1 MNSPVDAEEK
11 GGSNDLLRW
20 KEGGLN
26 GPFFAV
32 SCRLVRI
39 GSYKFTPVGQVL
51 FSSEGI
57 MLQAPV
63 FHTFNQPSENSGI
76 WINVAI
82 PAQQLLQVD
91 AHFNRQLPVI
101 FLNVTPNVCR
111 SVCKELGL
119 LKNAGPYWD
128 ALSEDESKK
137 RLTLLPSNLDDSAKN
152 AIKQAFVPK
161 GVFRE
166 INHTEA
172 NRLLVISSPP
182 EVRDA
187 IKRLPSGTA
196 VSAETTVSTSLKKD
210 TIDCSEDSG
219 KIEVSFSSTK
229 TKFFVVFVFCFCF
242 LLFVFL

>member
-1 MNSPVDAEEK
+1 MVNSPVDAEEK

-20 KEGGLN
+20 KEGGLS

-32 SCRLVRI
+32 NCRSVRI
-39 GSYKFTPVGQVL
+39 GSYKFIPVGRVL

-63 FHTFNQPSENSGI
+63 FHNHSQPSEKSGI
-76 WINVAI
+76 WSNVAI
-82 PAQQLLQVD
+82 PAQQLLHVD

-101 FLNVTPNVCR
+101 FINVTPNLCR
-111 SVCKELGL
+111 LVSKELGL
-119 LKNAGPYWD
+119 LKGAGPYWD
-128 ALSEDESKK
+128 PLSEDESQK

-187 IKRLPSGTA
+187 INRLPSGTA
-196 VSAETTVSTSLKKD
+196 VSAETSVSTSLKQDAVVCK
-210 TIDCSEDSG
+210 EDAS
-219 KIEVSFSSTK
+219 KVEVKSST
-229 TKFFVVFVFCFCF
+229 TANYIFYLERSIMCS
-242 LLFVFL
+242 